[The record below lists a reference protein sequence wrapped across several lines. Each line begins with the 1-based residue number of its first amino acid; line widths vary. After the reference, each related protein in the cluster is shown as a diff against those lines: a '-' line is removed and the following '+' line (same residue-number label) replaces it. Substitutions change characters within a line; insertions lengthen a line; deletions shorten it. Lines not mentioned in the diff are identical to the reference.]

1 METLQ
6 MMRLFVRVV
15 ELGSLSAAGRSCGL
29 SPASVSRQIN
39 ALEQELGVR
48 LINRTSRRLTLTEIG
63 HFYRERGTEILAQL
77 DELTDRVCEQQA
89 TPRGMICVHS
99 RATVAEHFV
108 LPSLPSFLSAHP
120 DVRVKLWLTEEP
132 RDLVANNIDVAIRL
146 GNLDEPLLTV
156 RKIASG
162 DPRILFAS
170 PSYLDARPTVSDPE
184 DLCQHNCL
192 TWPLDGRFEDG
203 HAVWQFRA
211 AGQIR
216 YVRVGGTIQINNTEL
231 LIKSALAGLGIAL
244 LPRWTVA
251 EHLSAGR
258 LRQIAVGVEATPTTF
273 DHQIYAVFQRS
284 TYTPRKIGAFI
295 DHLVQFNRGALRT
308 AERRSVGLLRTSDES
323 GRRQPSDAETASG

>member
-1 METLQ
+1 MGTLQ
-6 MMRLFVRVV
+6 MMRLFVKVA

-48 LINRTSRRLTLTEIG
+48 LINRTSRRLALTEIG
-63 HFYRERGTEILAQL
+63 QLYRERGTEILAQL
-77 DELTDRVCEQQA
+77 DELSDRVCEQQA
-89 TPRGMICVHS
+89 TPRGVIRVHS
-99 RATVAEHFV
+99 RTTVAEHFV
-108 LPSLPSFLSAHP
+108 LPSLPSFLSAYP

-132 RDLVANNIDVAIRL
+132 CDLIANNIDVAIRL

-156 RKIASG
+156 RKIAPG

-170 PSYLDARPTVSDPE
+170 PAYLDARPTIGEPK
-184 DLCQHNCL
+184 DLCRHNCL
-192 TWPLDGRFEDG
+192 TWPLDGRFEEG
-203 HAVWQFRA
+203 HAIWRFHE
-211 AGQIR
+211 AGQVR
-216 YVRVGGTIQINNTEL
+216 GLRVGGTIQINNTEL

-258 LRQIAVGVEATPTTF
+258 LRQILVGVEATPTTF

-284 TYTPRKIGAFI
+284 TYTPRKIGAFM
-295 DHLVQFNRGALRT
+295 DHLVQFNRATLRP
-308 AERRSVGLLRTSDES
+308 AERRPAPQT
-323 GRRQPSDAETASG
+323 